1 LGGGRRPAL
10 RVRPSLPLTTP
21 SLLQELGKFA
31 FTSKSSRCEAHVF
44 VMSVT
49 EELAVWP
56 EREGRRR
63 EWFTVQEALQHCRHD
78 WMREAIQVWHATLRV
93 Q

>member
-1 LGGGRRPAL
+1 
-10 RVRPSLPLTTP
+10 
-21 SLLQELGKFA
+21 
-31 FTSKSSRCEAHVF
+31 
-44 VMSVT
+44 MSVT

-78 WMREAIQVWHATLRV
+78 WMREAIQVWHSGVRV
-93 Q
+93 QT